1 MQEMYLSAVYSIGG
15 STHVNLAIA
24 VGKLLVKYR
33 EVTRFEMWTCASG
46 L

>member
-1 MQEMYLSAVYSIGG
+1 MQELYLSAVYSIGS
-15 STHVNLAIA
+15 STHMNLAIA
-24 VGKLLVKYR
+24 VGKLLMKYK